1 MRSIGDLIGAIKASQ
16 TEISL
21 SLSRGN
27 AVTWEA
33 YQRLVGHH
41 QGLQETLDIINN
53 FLKEEE
59 KDER

>member
-1 MRSIGDLIGAIKASQ
+1 MRSIGDLIGAVKASQ

-21 SLSRGN
+21 SLSHGN

-33 YQRLVGHH
+33 YQRLVGHY

-53 FLKEEE
+53 FLKEED
-59 KDER
+59 KDE

>member
-16 TEISL
+16 ASISQSL
-21 SLSRGN
+21 SHGN

-33 YQRLVGHH
+33 YQRLVGQY

-59 KDER
+59 KDE

>member
-21 SLSRGN
+21 SLSQGN

-59 KDER
+59 KDE